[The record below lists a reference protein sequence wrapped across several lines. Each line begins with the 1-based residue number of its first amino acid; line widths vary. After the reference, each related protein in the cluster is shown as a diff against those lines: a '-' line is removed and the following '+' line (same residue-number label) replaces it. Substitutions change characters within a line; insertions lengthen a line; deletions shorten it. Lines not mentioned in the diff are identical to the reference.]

1 MITKFKRSIQATFL
15 PIEDSIKKQPDQK
28 PIDLIAERLKS
39 EYGHSASQ
47 PNVFNIGTKNV
58 AGIES
63 EPLDGLIV
71 TILSQQSQIAITQR
85 TADALLKAYPDWND
99 ALIAGSDDI
108 QQTLQAAKGNL
119 TKTKADYIYGVLSY
133 LKEERGELSLSFLRS
148 YQLADARKLLL
159 SFKGVGA
166 KTASCVLLFNL
177 QLPAM
182 PVDTHVL
189 RISKR
194 LELVD
199 KKANSMQ
206 VQTWFEEN
214 LPQKWEAHYE
224 FHLNTIEHGRSTCK
238 ALNPQCERC
247 ILNAFCPS
255 AEINLSN

>member
-1 MITKFKRSIQATFL
+1 MTTTSKRLAQSTFL
-15 PIEDSIKKQPDQK
+15 PIGDSTKKQPDRKQ
-28 PIDLIAERLKS
+28 IDLIAERLKS
-39 EYGHSASQ
+39 EYGHSASN
-47 PNVFNIGTKNV
+47 PNVFNIGTTNV

-71 TILSQQSQIAITQR
+71 TILSQQSQIATTQR
-85 TADALLKAYPDWND
+85 MADALFKAYPDWND
-99 ALIAGSDDI
+99 ALTAGSDGI
-108 QQTLQAAKGNL
+108 QQTLQAAQGNL

-148 YQLADARKLLL
+148 YQLADSRNLLL

-199 KKANSMQ
+199 EKSNPMQ

-238 ALNPQCERC
+238 ALNPKCERC
-247 ILNAFCPS
+247 VLNGFCPS